1 MNRLLTICIVV
12 ALAACQAPKTSLESI
27 EAVQISTADLL
38 FDVDTA
44 GDPGATPVL
53 LLHGF
58 PLSAHSWRHQLPAL
72 AADGYFT
79 MAPNQRGYSPGA
91 RPSEVE
97 AYAIELLVDDAIAV
111 ANHFGYEQFHLVGHD
126 WGGTLAWEIAA
137 KHSSRVLSLSVLSR
151 PHPKAFLDAML
162 EGQDQ
167 AKRSGHQGFFQSE
180 EATDWLLVDDAA
192 QLRGVLRDQGVPD
205 DDVAAYLNGLL
216 THDAMDAV
224 INWYR
229 ARGPLP
235 RSLPAIQNPTLYIW
249 GNEDATVGRE
259 AAFATRE
266 HIPGPYT
273 FVELPGVGHFAT
285 DQAPEAVNQA
295 LLRHLADYR

>member
-1 MNRLLTICIVV
+1 MMRLLAIFTV
-12 ALAACQAPKTSLESI
+12 AVLAACQAPKAPLSPI
-27 EAVQISTADLL
+27 ETVQIDIAGLL
-38 FDVDTA
+38 FDVNTA

-72 AADGYFT
+72 AANGYFA
-79 MAPNQRGYSPGA
+79 MAPNQRGYSPGV
-91 RPSEVE
+91 RPSQVE
-97 AYAIELLVDDAIAV
+97 AYAIELLVEDAIAV
-111 ANHFGYEQFHLVGHD
+111 ASHFGYEQFHLVGHD

-151 PHPKAFLDAML
+151 PHPKAFLDAMH

-192 QLRGVLRDQGVPD
+192 QLRGLLRDQGVPD

-229 ARGPLP
+229 ARGPLT
-235 RSLPAIQNPTLYIW
+235 RTLPAIQIPTLYIW
-249 GNEDATVGRE
+249 GNEDATVGRV
-259 AAFATRE
+259 AALATSE
-266 HIPGPYT
+266 QIAAPYT
-273 FVELPGVGHFAT
+273 FIELSGIGHFST
-285 DQAPEAVNQA
+285 DQAPDAVNQA
-295 LLRHLADYR
+295 LLRHLADHR